1 MFSFGTR
8 TSDFN
13 NDNGCVVVVACIQ
26 TAARSQAALGTGL
39 GVSVGYD
46 TMEARKAPLGDSL
59 IQLLE
64 LNTMQKPVY
73 CIQIMSMDAYLRL
86 GESCLFIGIPGW
98 FFSQP
103 CSFTIEK
110 AWRFIVKS
118 G

>member
-1 MFSFGTR
+1 MCFSFGTR

-26 TAARSQAALGTGL
+26 TAARSQAAIGTGL

-64 LNTMQKPVY
+64 LNTMQKPIV
-73 CIQIMSMDAYLRL
+73 S
-86 GESCLFIGIPGW
+86 ESCQWIHIY
-98 FFSQP
+98 
-103 CSFTIEK
+103 
-110 AWRFIVKS
+110 V
-118 G
+118 